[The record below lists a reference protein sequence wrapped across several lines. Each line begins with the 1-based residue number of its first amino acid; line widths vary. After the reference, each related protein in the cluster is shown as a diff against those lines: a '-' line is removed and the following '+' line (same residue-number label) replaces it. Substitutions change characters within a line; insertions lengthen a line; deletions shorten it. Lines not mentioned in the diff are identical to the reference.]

1 MKLPMDPWSIGV
13 LSMKRLLSGNEAI
26 ARGAF
31 EYGVCVAAAYPGT
44 PSTEVLEE
52 FSKYP
57 GVYAEWAPNEKVA
70 YEVAMGA
77 SFSGVRALAAMK
89 HLGANVASDALA
101 VHPYLGV
108 NAGFLLINADDPGGF
123 SSSSEQDNR
132 HYARFFGLP
141 LLEPS
146 DSQEA
151 RDFVG
156 IGLDISERFDLP
168 VMIRTTT
175 RLAHSKGI
183 VTLGRRRR
191 PKPRP
196 FKEFRAVGPPGQLVL
211 HRDLLRRLEELERY
225 CEGAPFNRVEWG
237 DREVGVI
244 TSGFPYQLA
253 KEVIPSASF
262 LKLGMTNPLPRG
274 LVRHFAS
281 GVKQLFVVEELE
293 PILEVQI
300 LAMGIPVMGKG
311 VVTNRVGELSQGFME
326 EGFSRVLSGGPVR
339 PLAQEKATSHWEGKD
354 DLPPRAPTMCPGCP
368 HRGVFY
374 VLKGLRVIATGD
386 VGCNTFGAVPPWS
399 VLVSLV
405 CMGSSI
411 GNALG
416 VEKGQR
422 VVMGEDGASP
432 TVAVIGDST
441 FIHGGIPGLID
452 VVYNKGWVTVLLL
465 DNMTTGMTGL
475 QEHPGTGRT
484 LMGES
489 TGRMDY
495 EGLCRAIGVRRIRTV
510 DAYQLSEIEQALREE
525 IEAKEPSV
533 VIVRR
538 PCALLPGAERHP
550 PFSVDRDNCS
560 GCQACTRLMCP
571 AISHDELP
579 SVKGNRRGL
588 KVKIDPDLCTGCSV
602 CSQVCPKGAIVP
614 LGEGGREHF

>member
-1 MKLPMDPWSIGV
+1 
-13 LSMKRLLSGNEAI
+13 MKRLLSGNEAI

-31 EYGVCVAAAYPGT
+31 EHGVRVAAGYPGT
-44 PSTEVLEE
+44 PSTEILEE
-52 FSKYP
+52 FSRYP

-101 VHPYLGV
+101 IHPYLGV
-108 NAGFLLINADDPGGF
+108 NAGFLLVNADDPGGF

-141 LLEPS
+141 VLEPS

-151 RDFVG
+151 KDFVG
-156 IGLDISERFDLP
+156 VGLRVSERFDLP

-183 VTLGRRRR
+183 VTLGRRCR

-196 FKEFRAVGPPGQLVL
+196 FKEFRAVGPPGQLVR
-211 HRDLLRRLEELERY
+211 HRDLLRRLEELERH
-225 CEGAPFNRVEWG
+225 CEEATFNRVEWG
-237 DREVGVI
+237 DPEVGVI
-244 TSGFPYQLA
+244 TSGFPYQVA
-253 KEVIPSASF
+253 REVIPSASF
-262 LKLGMTNPLPRG
+262 LKLGMTNPLPRA
-274 LVRHFAS
+274 LIRHFAS
-281 GVKQLFVVEELE
+281 RVRRLFVVEELE
-293 PILEVQI
+293 PLLEAQI
-300 LAMGIPVMGKG
+300 VAMGIPVMGKG
-311 VVTNRVGELSQGFME
+311 VVTNRVGELSQEFME
-326 EGFSRVLSGGPVR
+326 EGFSRVLSGGPAHIPAEERV
-339 PLAQEKATSHWEGKD
+339 TSHWEGKE

-416 VEKGQR
+416 VERGQR
-422 VVMGEDGASP
+422 VAMGDDGARP
-432 TVAVIGDST
+432 TVAVLGDST
-441 FIHGGIPGLID
+441 FIHAGIPGLVD
-452 VVYNKGWVTVLLL
+452 AVYNKGWVTVLLL

-489 TGRMDY
+489 TGRVDY

-510 DAYQLSEIEQALREE
+510 DAYRLCEIEHALREE

-538 PCALLPGAERHP
+538 PCTLLPGVERHR
-550 PFSVDRDNCS
+550 PFSVDMARCT
-560 GCQACTRLMCP
+560 GCQACTKLMCP
-571 AISHDELP
+571 AISHEPP
-579 SVKGNRRGL
+579 SPVKGPKKGL
-588 KVKIDPDLCTGCSV
+588 KVKIDRGLCTGCSV
-602 CSQVCPKGAIVP
+602 CSQVCPKGAIMP
-614 LGEGGREHF
+614 AGD